1 MALTARTCRGDRGV
15 GAALTVLRGG
25 KGRSTPRR
33 PTARPAEQCRRL
45 FFGASVVLLCVTAI
59 GMGRVALT
67 VKATEA
73 AVAACSLTA
82 DIEAERI
89 AIEQLEAYR
98 SALVAPPRIQG
109 LAETS
114 MKMGAAG
121 QVDYIELAAALPNAV
136 DGAVDAGAEAAS
148 ADGANRSERADAVA
162 EVLSRVMRMTAGEA
176 QVLLVGDAALTSS
189 R

>member
-15 GAALTVLRGG
+15 GATFRVLRGG

-33 PTARPAEQCRRL
+33 PAARPAERCRRL
-45 FFGASVVLLCVTAI
+45 FVVSSVLLLCVTAV

-98 SALVAPPRIQG
+98 SELVAPPRIQG
-109 LAETS
+109 LAQTS
-114 MKMGAAG
+114 MRMGAAA
-121 QVDYIELAAALPNAV
+121 QVDYIELAEVSAAPDDEVASGSDAV
-136 DGAVDAGAEAAS
+136 PS
-148 ADGANRSERADAVA
+148 ARSEAVA
-162 EVLSRVMRMTAGEA
+162 DVLARIMRMTAGEA
-176 QVLLVGDAALTSS
+176 QVLLVGDAGLTSS

>member
-15 GAALTVLRGG
+15 GATLRVLRGG

-33 PTARPAEQCRRL
+33 PTARSAQRCRRL
-45 FFGASVVLLCVTAI
+45 FVVASVALLCVTTL

-73 AVAACSLTA
+73 AVAAGSLAA

-98 SALVAPPRIQG
+98 SALVSPPRIQG

-114 MKMGAAG
+114 MKMKAAG
-121 QVDYIELAAALPNAV
+121 EIDYIELAVNAPSAAETA
-136 DGAVDAGAEAAS
+136 
-148 ADGANRSERADAVA
+148 ADASGARRSDRA
-162 EVLSRVMRMTAGEA
+162 EVVADVLTSIMRMTAGEA

>member
-15 GAALTVLRGG
+15 GAALRVLRGG

-33 PTARPAEQCRRL
+33 LTARSAQRCRHL
-45 FFGASVVLLCVTAI
+45 FAIASVAFLCVTAL
-59 GMGRVALT
+59 GMSRVALT

-73 AVAACSLTA
+73 AVAASSLAA
-82 DIEAERI
+82 DIENERI

-98 SALVAPPRIQG
+98 SELVAPPRIQG

-114 MKMGAAG
+114 MKMKAAG
-121 QVDYIELAAALPNAV
+121 EIDYIELSLSAP
-136 DGAVDAGAEAAS
+136 AEAGMP
-148 ADGANRSERADAVA
+148 ADPSGIRRSERADAVA
-162 EVLSRVMRMTAGEA
+162 DVLTSIMRMTAGEA
-176 QVLLVGDAALTSS
+176 TVLLVGDAALISS

>member
-1 MALTARTCRGDRGV
+1 MALTARVSRGDREV
-15 GAALTVLRGG
+15 GATLRVLRGG

-33 PTARPAEQCRRL
+33 PTARSAEKCRRL
-45 FFGASVVLLCVTAI
+45 FVGASVFLLCLTAI

-89 AIEQLEAYR
+89 AIEQLEADR

-109 LAETS
+109 LAESS
-114 MKMGAAG
+114 MKMGAAS
-121 QVDYIELAAALPNAV
+121 QVDYLELVDTAAAV
-136 DGAVDAGAEAAS
+136 GDDGTEVEQADRSDRAEA
-148 ADGANRSERADAVA
+148 VA
-162 EVLSRVMRMTAGEA
+162 GVLAGIMRMTAGEA
-176 QVLLVGDAALTSS
+176 QVLLVGDAGLTSS